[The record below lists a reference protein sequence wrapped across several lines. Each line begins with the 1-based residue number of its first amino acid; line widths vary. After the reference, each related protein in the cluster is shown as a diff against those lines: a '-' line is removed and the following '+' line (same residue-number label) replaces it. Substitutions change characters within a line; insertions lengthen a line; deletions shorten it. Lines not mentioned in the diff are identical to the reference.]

1 MNASIQMTNG
11 QVQGEAT
18 PLRATV
24 VVRNPRG
31 LHMRP
36 AMMIAR
42 FAAKYQSSITVRR
55 QDRKANVRSMT
66 QLMLLAALLG
76 SELELEVVGDD
87 AHIALPMLVEALGA
101 NSSED
106 LELLLK

>member
-1 MNASIQMTNG
+1 MPNEEL
-11 QVQGEAT
+11 QGEFA

-36 AMMIAR
+36 AMMISR
-42 FAAKYQSSITVRR
+42 FAARYKCSITIRK

-66 QLMLLAALLG
+66 QLMLLAALQG
-76 SELELEVVGDD
+76 AELELEVIGED